1 MIWLLRWWT
10 SRFSYRRVADHRQ
23 LLSTSTEEDDSTTQ
37 LSVVIGGAGADQ
49 GLPADVFAR
58 VVIPLL
64 PVDDAVRLRAVGKA
78 YGAQLIDEAFLLGRI
93 NSCLAQQQ
101 LTGLIDVERDR
112 GVDPSAPV
120 LPPSLSRFGYLA
132 RCAYVIERA
141 AEWRMMATFIR
152 VASAWGAAG
161 QLPMVL
167 SAESVAAHVPD
178 KATFHRLPAAMAVY
192 TTFGGLLCSGA
203 SSQQLQLQLTE
214 GCRRKTDVFVIPTS
228 LLQRLLTAAVY
239 VIYVLLWVWLLVRL
253 TLSFYLDDILKAPH
267 DNLLALRWIGAGLTC
282 IYADAGVILTACL
295 LYVSLMVFLLHAR
308 SRLVQWYAI
317 GERQFRIVER
327 NELWRLILGR
337 LIYCPSDPP
346 VNSGGRFPLSSKW
359 TDRVYRS
366 FSAFALDKLLGLNHV
381 NRARKITLKVRTSC
395 RAFRHYAALVL
406 SDSFTCEPDIVVIDM
421 RESEEKPP
429 RQPVSYEPRRVVVLL
444 LAGGLV
450 ASVHLGERI
459 NIHGHMMPQ
468 IEVATSEWEVTGGA
482 AVTMARVRQ
491 LLRRFGLE
499 DATLGPV
506 P

>member
-1 MIWLLRWWT
+1 MMIWLLRWWT
-10 SRFSYRRVADHRQ
+10 SRFSYRRVA
-23 LLSTSTEEDDSTTQ
+23 TSTEEDDSTTQ

-93 NSCLAQQQ
+93 KSCLAQQQ
-101 LTGLIDVERDR
+101 LTGLINVERDR
-112 GVDPSAPV
+112 GADTSAPP
-120 LPPSLSRFGYLA
+120 LPAPLLRLGYLA

-141 AEWRMMATFIR
+141 AEWRYMARFIR
-152 VASAWGAAG
+152 VASACGAAG
-161 QLPMVL
+161 QLPLVL
-167 SAESVAAHVPD
+167 SGESVAAHIPD
-178 KATFHRLPAAMAVY
+178 KETFHRLPAAMAVY
-192 TTFGGLLCSGA
+192 KTLGHQFGSDADNG
-203 SSQQLQLQLTE
+203 SQQLTE
-214 GCRRKTDVFVIPTS
+214 GGRGETDVFIIPTN
-228 LLQRLLTAAVY
+228 LLLRLLTAVVY
-239 VIYVLLWVWLLVRL
+239 VVYVLLWICLVVHL
-253 TLSFYLDDILKAPH
+253 ALSFYHDEILKAPH
-267 DNLLALRWIGAGLTC
+267 DNWLVLRWIGAGFYC
-282 IYADAGVILTACL
+282 IWVGTGLFLAAFL
-295 LYVSLMVFLLHAR
+295 LYGRVMIFLLHAR

-327 NELWRLILGR
+327 NELWRPIFGR
-337 LIYCPSDPP
+337 PVYCPSDPP
-346 VNSGGRFPLSSKW
+346 VNTEGRFPLSSKM

-366 FSAFALDKLLGLNHV
+366 FNAFALDTLLGLNHV
-381 NRARKITLKVRTSC
+381 NRATKITLNVSASW
-395 RAFRHYAALVL
+395 RAFLRYSAVL
-406 SDSFTCEPDIVVIDM
+406 GDSFPCEPDMVVIDM
-421 RESEEKPP
+421 QESEREPP
-429 RQPVSYEPRRVVVLL
+429 RRQPLSYRPRRVVVLL

-491 LLRRFGLE
+491 LLRRFGLI
-499 DATLGPV
+499 V